1 MNALLAHLR
10 RHRPLQPAAS
20 DGELLAR
27 YAVASDESAF
37 AELVLRCPEG
47 TLSAILARAL
57 ARLRRQLAGADPNVL
72 LAAAGVTL
80 PAGLAS
86 AAVRAAGAFRT
97 ASLSAAGVS
106 PAVADLTRGVLR
118 MFWVKK
124 AAAAGLILAAVIG
137 TGLGIGLGTGS
148 QAIAQPTP
156 KSTPAADDLDAR
168 IKQLEAELAKLKRER
183 DAAQQQKRVV
193 EVLDRLNREM
203 ARARQEPYLEVV
215 LSRAV
220 GQVAEDVDP
229 CEVVEYDRGGK
240 KVGTVR
246 CSNVEMLK
254 RFLTRSHKDPAGPKR
269 ITVSAPADLP
279 YKKLTAALDAIKA
292 AELENVEMRI
302 DKLPPAGPVGRT
314 DPPGYVIESPDVLT
328 IGVSIRDKAKFGGGG
343 LRPLRYPVNGEYL
356 IHPDGTVYLG
366 AYGPTRVSGL
376 TIDQATAE
384 VRKHMVGHD
393 LLRGSVAADDLVV
406 VLDVKRYNS
415 KCYYVIT
422 DFAGTG
428 AQVVRLP
435 VTGKE
440 TVRDAVTNVAGLA
453 TKATDVRVELLRKA
467 GGREDVLPVDW
478 VGITRQGRS
487 ETNYQ
492 LLPGDRIYI
501 QEK

>member
-57 ARLRRQLAGADPNVL
+57 ARLRRQLAGADPTVL

-86 AAVRAAGAFRT
+86 AAVRAAGACRT

-203 ARARQEPYLEVV
+203 APAR
-215 LSRAV
+215 SRTW
-220 GQVAEDVDP
+220 
-229 CEVVEYDRGGK
+229 R
-240 KVGTVR
+240 R
-246 CSNVEMLK
+246 C
-254 RFLTRSHKDPAGPKR
+254 
-269 ITVSAPADLP
+269 
-279 YKKLTAALDAIKA
+279 
-292 AELENVEMRI
+292 
-302 DKLPPAGPVGRT
+302 
-314 DPPGYVIESPDVLT
+314 
-328 IGVSIRDKAKFGGGG
+328 
-343 LRPLRYPVNGEYL
+343 
-356 IHPDGTVYLG
+356 
-366 AYGPTRVSGL
+366 
-376 TIDQATAE
+376 
-384 VRKHMVGHD
+384 
-393 LLRGSVAADDLVV
+393 
-406 VLDVKRYNS
+406 
-415 KCYYVIT
+415 
-422 DFAGTG
+422 
-428 AQVVRLP
+428 
-435 VTGKE
+435 
-440 TVRDAVTNVAGLA
+440 
-453 TKATDVRVELLRKA
+453 
-467 GGREDVLPVDW
+467 
-478 VGITRQGRS
+478 
-487 ETNYQ
+487 
-492 LLPGDRIYI
+492 
-501 QEK
+501 